1 MSLPKYVPVLP
12 TVTEQPMVDSKEM
25 VIEESGPVSHHER
38 CRCHHDD
45 ELMYSSHGHRRC
57 HNARLKRYLL
67 PALAVL
73 LLLCGLMAMTCMSG
87 YESLIG
93 ELGSSA
99 GESLFS
105 RQVGAGASNGSGS
118 AFTHRKLYLIV
129 IFVGLFLVL
138 VLAVMLSAW
147 CCRGAFENPL
157 CCPCY
162 LCACCGG
169 LGESPLLPFLML
181 SNCANDQFFALA
193 CLDCIA
199 CGLCADAAEQM

>member
-45 ELMYSSHGHRRC
+45 ELMYSNSTHNHSHGHRRC

-105 RQVGAGASNGSGS
+105 RQVGAGASNGSGN
-118 AFTHRKLYLIV
+118 AFTHRKCE
-129 IFVGLFLVL
+129 FDST
-138 VLAVMLSAW
+138 LA
-147 CCRGAFENPL
+147 
-157 CCPCY
+157 
-162 LCACCGG
+162 
-169 LGESPLLPFLML
+169 LLK
-181 SNCANDQFFALA
+181 C
-193 CLDCIA
+193 
-199 CGLCADAAEQM
+199 